1 MNLPRLY
8 SLLCAFAA
16 FCAAGVIEFNEL
28 KDKPK
33 GLAKDYYINRLITE
47 RKPSKEQIKI
57 LKSDISRRSGLAQKN
72 MDKIL
77 PPIAAPE
84 PPACPGV
91 TARNIID
98 ANASCQNAL
107 TTVKFSLNLSAATRT
122 AVAKNLSA
130 LYPQKAKIL
139 LALNEKNPA
148 EIFAREMLSA
158 QFLALFNASSPTQK
172 SQNFSGELEPAF
184 MDKFYGEKGFTQLLS
199 ELVTGRKFDGFRQNL
214 LKITPQITSG
224 GDAFF
229 LGLNAVT
236 LNDEARAAEYF
247 LRAAQTFEK
256 TWQRDNANFWLYLIK
271 NDERILAELAN
282 SKDINIYSL
291 YAKDFVETPPFE
303 VVVPRPERKN
313 VENFDVTDPFL
324 WQQTAALAKDMNSTQ
339 AHAYA
344 QKFYAQESLG
354 AYAFFM
360 QKSNDK
366 HYFLM
371 PDSPA
376 LSDVNATRKSMIYAL
391 ARQESLF
398 LPSVISTSYAL
409 GTMQIMPFLANHIG
423 KKELKIPNFDQ
434 DDLFKP
440 DVAYAFADHHLNYL
454 EKFLSHPLFIAYA
467 YNGGIGFTK
476 KLITREDMF
485 REGKFEPFL
494 SIELVPVTE
503 TRIYGKKVL
512 ANYAVYSALT
522 GSNIRISTLLRSLTT
537 PSLTDKFRK

>member
-1 MNLPRLY
+1 M
-8 SLLCAFAA
+8 
-16 FCAAGVIEFNEL
+16 
-28 KDKPK
+28 
-33 GLAKDYYINRLITE
+33 
-47 RKPSKEQIKI
+47 
-57 LKSDISRRSGLAQKN
+57 
-72 MDKIL
+72 
-77 PPIAAPE
+77 
-84 PPACPGV
+84 
-91 TARNIID
+91 
-98 ANASCQNAL
+98 
-107 TTVKFSLNLSAATRT
+107 
-122 AVAKNLSA
+122 
-130 LYPQKAKIL
+130 
-139 LALNEKNPA
+139 
-148 EIFAREMLSA
+148 
-158 QFLALFNASSPTQK
+158 
-172 SQNFSGELEPAF
+172 
-184 MDKFYGEKGFTQLLS
+184 
-199 ELVTGRKFDGFRQNL
+199 
-214 LKITPQITSG
+214 
-224 GDAFF
+224 
-229 LGLNAVT
+229 
-236 LNDEARAAEYF
+236 
-247 LRAAQTFEK
+247 
-256 TWQRDNANFWLYLIK
+256 
-271 NDERILAELAN
+271 
-282 SKDINIYSL
+282 
-291 YAKDFVETPPFE
+291 
-303 VVVPRPERKN
+303 PRPERKN

-423 KKELKIPNFDQ
+423 KKELKIPDFDQ

-467 YNGGIGFTK
+467 YNCGIGFTK

-503 TRIYGKKVL
+503 TRVYGKKVL